1 MAGTSSRRIEAVSK
15 WRTTAA
21 AVRVL
26 ISLSEQHAKPEEPTE
41 IDHPDVPRGTMSNS
55 NFQVPVVH
63 QASSAIASMRIAQ
76 LWRYPVKSLLGE
88 RLPTL
93 RLVDDGI
100 EGDRMWGIQDRRD
113 GRILTARR
121 EPRLLFASSRLA
133 GSDLPVIT
141 LPDGE
146 EMAGTGPVTDAA
158 LSAWLGKPVALVAAS
173 ESDTARAEYFA
184 DATDD
189 ASQAIEWTMPKGRF
203 VDAFPVL
210 VISTAGLRSGAVA
223 YPAGAWDVRR
233 FRPNILIQLNGEG
246 WAEDAWADRQ
256 LSVGSAQLIPRQRC
270 IRCTMVNRAQPGL
283 ARDVNIYKALHR
295 THGGEAGMW
304 SQVTQP
310 GFIAEGDVV
319 EITQAQGPA
328 S

>member
-1 MAGTSSRRIEAVSK
+1 
-15 WRTTAA
+15 
-21 AVRVL
+21 
-26 ISLSEQHAKPEEPTE
+26 
-41 IDHPDVPRGTMSNS
+41 MSDS
-55 NFQVPVVH
+55 NFSVPVLR
-63 QASSAIASMRIAQ
+63 QASSATASLHIAQ

-133 GSDLPVIT
+133 ASDLPVIT
-141 LPDGE
+141 LPDGQ

-158 LSAWLGKPVALVAAS
+158 LSAWLGKPVTLVAAS
-173 ESDTARAEYFA
+173 ESVAASAEYFA

-189 ASQAIEWTMPKGRF
+189 ASKAIECRMPKGRF

-233 FRPNILIQLNGEG
+233 FRPNILVHVEGEG
-246 WAEDAWADRQ
+246 WTEDAWADRQ
-256 LSVGSAQLIPRQRC
+256 LSAGSAKLIPRERC
-270 IRCTMVNRAQPGL
+270 IRCTMVNRAQTDL
-283 ARDVNIYKALHR
+283 DTDVNIFKTLHR
-295 THGGEAGMW
+295 THGGKAGMW
-304 SQVTQP
+304 TQVMQP
-310 GFIAEGDVV
+310 GPISEGDVV
-319 EITQAQGPA
+319 EIA
-328 S
+328 